1 MITIRSFLKYLEK
14 QGQKSLS
21 ATSIDLIKAE
31 PRRVEF
37 LSDEELE
44 RLFKTPD
51 TGTMIG
57 KRDLAIMMCIYST
70 GLRISELT
78 GLNKKDINLDT
89 LEFAV
94 RGK

>member
-1 MITIRSFLKYLEK
+1 MITLRSFLKYLEK

-37 LSDEELE
+37 LSDQELE
-44 RLFKTPD
+44 RLFKAPD
-51 TGTMIG
+51 ISTLIG

-78 GLNKKDINLDT
+78 
-89 LEFAV
+89 
-94 RGK
+94 

>member
-1 MITIRSFLKYLEK
+1 MITLRSFLKYLEK
-14 QGQKSLS
+14 TGTDSLS

-37 LSDEELE
+37 LSSEELSRIFE
-44 RLFKTPD
+44 TAD
-51 TGTMIG
+51 TTTLIG
-57 KRDLAIMMCIYST
+57 KRDLAIMECIYST

-78 GLNKKDINLDT
+78 ALNKNDINLKD

-94 RGK
+94 R